1 MNPSQI
7 RSTCGSKVSTSVY
20 PNPACEFC
28 WQCWATARQVAAD
41 ASVAFM
47 PGSARSYQPALKWHF
62 CGLEGTKNGSTWM
75 VMIQNRSRIVPTF
88 EEQPF
93 STTPQDHLKVSLFLK
108 SPICWLF
115 SCTSWAVWRASS
127 NFCWPKRSI
136 TVTSMRFTGWRCAAG
151 DGPLPNPHLD
161 ASERPKVSQP
171 VLSGPWIRC
180 LSLHAGSALLVGGL
194 PTYLGSRTSY
204 SLPALGWL
212 TFWPWCVASR
222 D

>member
-1 MNPSQI
+1 MKLSQFLP
-7 RSTCGSKVSTSVY
+7 TCGSKASTSVY

-62 CGLEGTKNGSTWM
+62 CGLEGTKMDQHVWCSFLLGPHDSKSLTYCAHFWGTAL
-75 VMIQNRSRIVPTF
+75 QQQPTRSL
-88 EEQPF
+88 EG
-93 STTPQDHLKVSLFLK
+93 VSLLGNRLFVGSSLALLGRSGGLPQISAGPRGQSQ
-108 SPICWLF
+108 SPQ
-115 SCTSWAVWRASS
+115 
-127 NFCWPKRSI
+127 
-136 TVTSMRFTGWRCAAG
+136 MRFTGWRCAAG

-180 LSLHAGSALLVGGL
+180 LSLHASSALLVGGL
-194 PTYLGSRTSY
+194 PTYLGSRTS
-204 SLPALGWL
+204 
-212 TFWPWCVASR
+212 
-222 D
+222 